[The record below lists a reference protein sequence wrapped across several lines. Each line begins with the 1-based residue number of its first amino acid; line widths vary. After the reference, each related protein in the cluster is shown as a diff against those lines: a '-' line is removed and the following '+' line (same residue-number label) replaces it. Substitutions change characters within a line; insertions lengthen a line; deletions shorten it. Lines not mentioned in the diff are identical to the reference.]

1 MVALLFWGATAF
13 VIALVNKALGLG
25 LLSALAERVTFVM
38 IPPLALIFLVLGTI
52 FIGVATPT
60 EGGAM
65 GAVGAILMAV
75 ARRRLSL
82 TCCGRPWTTKLSCFV
97 VFILVGSTVFGLT
110 FRAVN
115 GDLWVEHLLTG
126 LPGGQWAS

>member
-1 MVALLFWGATAF
+1 MGRAWAPVDEKVLLVRRLWGRTAC
-13 VIALVNKALGLG
+13 VIAIVNKVFRLG

-65 GAVGAILMAV
+65 GAVGAIVMALI
-75 ARRRLSL
+75 RRRQI
-82 TCCGRPWTTKLSCFV
+82 GRAHV
-97 VFILVGSTVFGLT
+97 
-110 FRAVN
+110 
-115 GDLWVEHLLTG
+115 
-126 LPGGQWAS
+126 

>member
-1 MVALLFWGATAF
+1 MAAGARSLLVLMAISAVSAYFLGLWVENNTAPLDERIVVALLFWGATAF

-60 EGGAM
+60 EGA
-65 GAVGAILMAV
+65 
-75 ARRRLSL
+75 
-82 TCCGRPWTTKLSCFV
+82 PWV
-97 VFILVGSTVFGLT
+97 
-110 FRAVN
+110 R
-115 GDLWVEHLLTG
+115 
-126 LPGGQWAS
+126 WAPS